1 MEYIGNILI
10 NMFDNANKI
19 IDKTDNNGNLWLG
32 DYQSTLDLDFLV
44 KNQISVIINCTPDIP
59 YIYEVLDSKDLSK
72 IKNLET
78 FRIPVL
84 DSLLEHDI
92 LLMEQYYHKVIPFIL
107 NKLIRENKNV
117 LVNCYAGK
125 QRSASVV
132 AAVLYVILDNNII
145 YIPNLHNTSGNT
157 AGNTAG
163 NMNNIIKFILK
174 KRPVAF
180 SFGLRV
186 NFKKSLEKFLK
197 IKF

>member
-1 MEYIGNILI
+1 MTNIVV

-19 IDKTDNNGNLWLG
+19 LKKTEKNGDLWLG
-32 DYQSTLDLDFLV
+32 NYNASLDVDFLS
-44 KNQISVIINCTPDIP
+44 KNNISVIINATPDIP
-59 YIYEVLDSKDLSK
+59 YIYEISDLKEINK

-78 FRIPVL
+78 FRIPVF
-84 DSLLEHDI
+84 DSLMEHDI

-107 NKLIRENKNV
+107 HKLITEKRNV
-117 LVNCYAGK
+117 LVNCYAGR

-145 YIPNLHNTSGNT
+145 DIPNLNKSENKSD
-157 AGNTAG
+157 
-163 NMNNIIKFILK
+163 NMKNIIKFILK

-186 NFKKSLEKFLK
+186 NFKHSLEKFFK

>member
-1 MEYIGNILI
+1 MEYINNINNI
-10 NMFDNANKI
+10 VVNMFDNANKI
-19 IDKTDNNGNLWLG
+19 IDKTDKNGNLWLG
-32 DYQSTLDLDFLV
+32 DYHSTLDINFIV
-44 KNQISVIINCTPDIP
+44 KNDISVIVNCTPDIP
-59 YIYEVLDSKDLSK
+59 YIYEILDNKDLIK

-84 DSLLEHDI
+84 DSLLENDI
-92 LLMEQYYHKVIPFIL
+92 LLMEQYYHKVIPFVL
-107 NKLIRENKNV
+107 RKLISEHKNV
-117 LVNCYAGK
+117 LINCYAGK

-145 YIPNLHNTSGNT
+145 HIPGLKSPD
-157 AGNTAG
+157 
-163 NMNNIIKFILK
+163 NMNNIIKYILK

-186 NFKKSLEKFLK
+186 NFKKSLENFLK